1 MSYSLLEDEAVL
13 VSNWGTEKIVL
24 TMIDGNISLQP
35 ANSTIQ
41 PLPFLIVP
49 KDNGFYLL
57 TDQGAL
63 SWRGGRFVIDDGM
76 IFTADTLNI
85 AELTNLYVN
94 DQEVISAVMFLPSG
108 SWVQRKSQCILLPN
122 IAYQAWLDNSIE
134 KFYRSK
140 NQCTDAMKE
149 EKLFKSLWI
158 SATVIL
164 FITIII
170 MIVVFSVKSKN
181 EKSNGEYAKCGC

>member
-13 VSNWGTEKIVL
+13 VSNWGLGKTVI
-24 TMIDGNISLQP
+24 
-35 ANSTIQ
+35 TITNGEVSMESASENTQ

-63 SWRGGRFVIDDGM
+63 SWRNGRFVIDDGM
-76 IFTADTLNI
+76 VFTADTLN
-85 AELTNLYVN
+85 AGELTNLYVN

-108 SWVQRKSQCILLPN
+108 SWVQRKSQCVLLPN
-122 IAYQAWLDNSIE
+122 IAYQAWLSDSNE

-140 NQCTDAMKE
+140 NECTDAMKE

-158 SATVIL
+158 SGLVLLI
-164 FITIII
+164 ITIII
-170 MIVVFSVKSKN
+170 MIVIFSVKIKN
-181 EKSNGEYAKCGC
+181 GNKGR